1 MRINS
6 NFLNPFQE
14 FIDLHKF
21 KTKRTFQKVSLERN
35 RELIKVIENTVKE
48 SIGSNDG
55 FKNRKRVW
63 TTG

>member
-14 FIDLHKF
+14 FIDLYKF
-21 KTKRTFQKVSLERN
+21 KTKKDLPKSFFRKEQ
-35 RELIKVIENTVKE
+35 ELIKVIENTVKE